1 MTRDRK
7 VRSATGTVE
16 TRLRQSSKLGKTRRD
31 YGDYIDEGHFRRKRN
46 MKDMKPDNYTKYGNQ
61 IQNKERFSELNKA
74 SETRCE
80 TRREINPNPYI
91 RLFLCQY

>member
-1 MTRDRK
+1 
-7 VRSATGTVE
+7 
-16 TRLRQSSKLGKTRRD
+16 
-31 YGDYIDEGHFRRKRN
+31 

-80 TRREINPNPYI
+80 INLNPYQQGN
-91 RLFLCQY
+91 LQ